1 MYNSIKSTI
10 LNKHEDIKMQNKT
23 CLNTYKVISKIL
35 NTPFNWS
42 LILMTIIIWAFSGN
56 WFSYSTN
63 QNFDMLIYSQDS
75 IKLLSLAAIIFGLL
89 KQSSEK
95 TVGANSMLK
104 LGIISY
110 VVSFFSVLAMKTIGY
125 SFLLGIWV
133 FQPLSIFL
141 FLMIIQQMW
150 EIANTQGVREMS
162 TKNNK
167 K

>member
-1 MYNSIKSTI
+1 
-10 LNKHEDIKMQNKT
+10 MQNKT